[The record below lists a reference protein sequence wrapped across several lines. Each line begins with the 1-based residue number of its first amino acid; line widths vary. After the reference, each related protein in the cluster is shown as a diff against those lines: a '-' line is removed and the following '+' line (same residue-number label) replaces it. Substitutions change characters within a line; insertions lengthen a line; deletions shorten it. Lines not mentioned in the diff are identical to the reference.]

1 MWGIAAI
8 LVAESLGI
16 ELGLVDALFVAGV
29 MNLGVAI
36 PSSPGFVGTYQ
47 WLGVASLGLLGV
59 ADDEAL
65 AFSILLHASWYVP
78 TTLVGGVALGIRALR
93 RARASRPPAAVE

>member
-1 MWGIAAI
+1 
-8 LVAESLGI
+8 VGI
-16 ELGLVDALFVAGV
+16 ELDLVDALFVAAV

-65 AFSILLHASWYVP
+65 AFAILLHASWYLP
-78 TTLVGGVALGIRALR
+78 TTLLGGLALAVRAV
-93 RARASRPPAAVE
+93 RARSAPRPSGDAAADERPQDAEPV